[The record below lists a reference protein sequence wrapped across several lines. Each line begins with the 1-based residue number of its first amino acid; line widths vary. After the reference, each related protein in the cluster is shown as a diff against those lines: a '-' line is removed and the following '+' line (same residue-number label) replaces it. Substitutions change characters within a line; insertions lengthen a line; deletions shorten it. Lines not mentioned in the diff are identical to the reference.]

1 VSSDFIRV
9 KHHKDQANEQDYSHH
24 LLSFTF
30 KKWQAGQVAK
40 HIMESPEIETFRED
54 KRGGSEQL
62 GERKYGERRDEEEHE
77 ELGFIMED
85 C

>member
-9 KHHKDQANEQDYSHH
+9 KHHKDQANGKDYSHD

-40 HIMESPEIETFRED
+40 HMDSPEIETFIED
-54 KRGGSEQL
+54 KLAESGPAAKYE
-62 GERKYGERRDEEEHE
+62 ERDEHE
-77 ELGFIMED
+77 ELGFMMEE